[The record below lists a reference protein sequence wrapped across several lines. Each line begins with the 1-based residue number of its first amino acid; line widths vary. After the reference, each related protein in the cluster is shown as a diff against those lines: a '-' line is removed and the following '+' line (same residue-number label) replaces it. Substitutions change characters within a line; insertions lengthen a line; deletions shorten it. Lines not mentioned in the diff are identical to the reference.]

1 MKETYNKPVS
11 TTVNITME
19 SAILAASRLP
29 IVDGVV
35 DGGNARSNHSGWSSE
50 DWSDNCSED

>member
-1 MKETYNKPVS
+1 MKKIYNKPVS
-11 TTVNITME
+11 TTVNITLE

-35 DGGNARSNHSGWSSE
+35 DGSDARSNHSGWSSE
-50 DWSDNCSED
+50 EWSGYCSED